1 MRRPSG
7 QESVT
12 SLQTEGGRLQATNC
26 RECAIRRREI
36 LIGLFMKPADTT
48 NENVRKR
55 NHMTA
60 CPRCD
65 ARFTGAPD
73 IERQWIERHVSRH
86 GATRLAPAG
95 EEPARDIRKLNTA
108 A

>member
-1 MRRPSG
+1 
-7 QESVT
+7 
-12 SLQTEGGRLQATNC
+12 
-26 RECAIRRREI
+26 
-36 LIGLFMKPADTT
+36 
-48 NENVRKR
+48 
-55 NHMTA
+55 MTA

-95 EEPARDIRKLNTA
+95 EVPAREIRKLNA
-108 A
+108 AA

>member
-1 MRRPSG
+1 MG
-7 QESVT
+7 
-12 SLQTEGGRLQATNC
+12 
-26 RECAIRRREI
+26 RRES
-36 LIGLFMKPADTT
+36 LIGLFTKPADTT
-48 NENVRKR
+48 NEKNRKR

-73 IERQWIERHVSRH
+73 IERQWIERHIGRH
-86 GATRLAPAG
+86 GATRPAPAHD
-95 EEPARDIRKLNTA
+95 AQSRDIHKLSTA